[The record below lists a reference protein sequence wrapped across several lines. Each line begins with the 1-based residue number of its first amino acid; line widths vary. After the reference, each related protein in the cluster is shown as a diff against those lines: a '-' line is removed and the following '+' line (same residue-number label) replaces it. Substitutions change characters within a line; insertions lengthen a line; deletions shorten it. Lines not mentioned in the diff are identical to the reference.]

1 MRCRKPALSAGSERK
16 ATAILAADIHLRD
29 TTPVCRT
36 DDFRG
41 AMERKLDFIR
51 ALQKEH
57 GGIPVLVAGDVFDHW
72 KPSPELLRWSIEHI
86 QNWICIPGQHDL
98 PQHSLELYGKSG
110 LAVLEAA
117 GCVTVLTDSYYEYV
131 TETTQIV
138 GFPWGVEPGPIS
150 KLNNYAVAL
159 VHRLVYLGEAPFPG
173 AEVSGSTAKALLQ
186 KMEGFDL
193 VVTGDNHETF
203 VVNEDS
209 VTSYRW
215 TVGSCGNGE
224 RLLINPGSMMRTTVK
239 QAEHEPCVFL
249 WYTGTNTVERVVL
262 PHRKGV
268 VDRTHLDRIEERDER
283 LEAFVSRL
291 REDVEVGLNY
301 RENLKHYL
309 QSNPVPKAIK
319 DIVWEVLP

>member
-1 MRCRKPALSAGSERK
+1 MRCRKPALSAGSKRN
-16 ATAILAADIHLRD
+16 ASAILAADIHLRD
-29 TTPVCRT
+29 ITPVCRT

-117 GCVTVLTDSYYEYV
+117 GCVTVLTDSYYEYA
-131 TETTQIV
+131 TETAQIV

-150 KLNNYAVAL
+150 KLNNYTVAL
-159 VHRLVYLGEAPFPG
+159 VHRLVYFGEAPFPG
-173 AEVSGSTAKALLQ
+173 AEVSGSTAKTLLQ

-203 VVNEDS
+203 IWPKGAGKGRTRDRSGQPTLV
-209 VTSYRW
+209 
-215 TVGSCGNGE
+215 
-224 RLLINPGSMMRTTVK
+224 NPGSMMRTTVK

-249 WYTGTNTVERVVL
+249 WYTGTSTVERVVL